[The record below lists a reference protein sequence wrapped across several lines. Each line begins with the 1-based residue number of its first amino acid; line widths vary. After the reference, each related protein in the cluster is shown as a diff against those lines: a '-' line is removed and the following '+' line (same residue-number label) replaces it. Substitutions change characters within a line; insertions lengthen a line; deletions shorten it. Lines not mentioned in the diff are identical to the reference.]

1 MTGWID
7 GKEADF
13 NAATA
18 AIAKALGASRQP
30 LLIID
35 AIDLAGAAAA
45 VTLARAAG
53 SVLDHAE
60 ATNVRLM
67 QDQGWIGTTQ
77 GEAVLR
83 SDAVLLTGPLA
94 PGLAHD
100 EAFRKLTDRPGRAL
114 YYIGPGATAPN
125 LPGLNLIDT
134 GNASALEVIGIL
146 RALVAGRPVKAD
158 QTMVGYA
165 EKLKSAKYGIAAF
178 STGALDDL
186 TGFAL
191 AGLIEDL
198 SATTRWTALPLGTP
212 SGQSELIRMCLGLTR
227 LPPPLS
233 FARSIAQHDPWLYG
247 AADILK
253 RGESDFVLW
262 VAASER
268 PIPDWVSRAPR
279 LAAVSSHR
287 QPLRG
292 VALQVETGV
301 PGVDHAAILE
311 PAELGAFAAL
321 RPATESTR
329 PTAAAVLQA
338 ITTEVAA
345 KETRA

>member
-13 NAATA
+13 NAAA
-18 AIAKALGASRQP
+18 AGIAKALGASRQP

-45 VTLARAAG
+45 VELARTAG
-53 SVLDHAE
+53 CVLDHAE
-60 ATNVRLM
+60 PTNVRLM

-83 SDAVLLTGPLA
+83 ADAVLLTGPLA
-94 PGLAHD
+94 PGLADD

-114 YYIGPGATAPN
+114 YYIGSGATAPN
-125 LPGLNLIDT
+125 LPGLQIIDT
-134 GNASALEVIGIL
+134 GNASALEAIGVL
-146 RALVAGRPVKAD
+146 RALVAGRPVNAD
-158 QTMVGYA
+158 AAMSGHA

-186 TGFAL
+186 TGMAL

-198 SATTRWTALPLGTP
+198 SVTTRWTALPLGTP
-212 SGQSELIRMCLGLTR
+212 SGQSEMIRMCLGLTR

-233 FARSIAQHDPWLYG
+233 FARAVAQHDPWLYG
-247 AADILK
+247 AANILK
-253 RGESDFVLW
+253 RGETDLVLW
-262 VAASER
+262 IAASER
-268 PIPDWVSRAPR
+268 PVPEWVLRAPR
-279 LAAVSSHR
+279 VAAVSSHR

-292 VALQVETGV
+292 VVSQIEIGV

-321 RPATESTR
+321 TPATGSNR
-329 PTAAAVLQA
+329 PTAAAVLRA
-338 ITTEVAA
+338 ITSEFAA